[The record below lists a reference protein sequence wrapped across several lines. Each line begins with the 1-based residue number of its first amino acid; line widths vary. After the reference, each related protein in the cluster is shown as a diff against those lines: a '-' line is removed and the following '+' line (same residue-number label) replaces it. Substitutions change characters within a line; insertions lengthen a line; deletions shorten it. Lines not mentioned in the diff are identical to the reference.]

1 MEKITQG
8 TVEMSHERQDGHEI
22 DEDASICVMDHLLPV
37 CLSVNSLYRYVRGCC
52 TRVVFVHLETYYF

>member
-1 MEKITQG
+1 
-8 TVEMSHERQDGHEI
+8 MSHERQDGHEI
-22 DEDASICVMDHLLPV
+22 DEDASICAMDHLLPV